1 VHDLAQDSKI
11 ASRLLRRIKAR
22 NHELMVEI
30 AIEAALGILFTVL
43 TSVAVFAIAWFVG
56 FSIGGFRFSAST
68 VALGVTAIYLL
79 VSVISAWRNV
89 DPFAGLAPMSDA
101 DRMAFAVSGMV
112 SGYVHFNR
120 HSVAGLAAVLMGGP
134 MNLVGALR
142 NWLHRL
148 PTDPRLIDQAAEI
161 LSACQ
166 PEVDLKK
173 IRSSGAAAVLL
184 RRLNLIVPSVD
195 STVVTLTEKGR
206 DVVGQN
212 QANPGQA

>member
-1 VHDLAQDSKI
+1 MDVPQDSKI
-11 ASRLLRRIKAR
+11 ASRLLRRIQAR
-22 NHELMVEI
+22 NHELIVEI
-30 AIEAALGILFTVL
+30 LIEAALGILFTLL
-43 TSVAVFAIAWFVG
+43 T
-56 FSIGGFRFSAST
+56 
-68 VALGVTAIYLL
+68 
-79 VSVISAWRNV
+79 
-89 DPFAGLAPMSDA
+89 
-101 DRMAFAVSGMV
+101 
-112 SGYVHFNR
+112 
-120 HSVAGLAAVLMGGP
+120 SVAGLAAVLMGGP

-184 RRLNLIVPSVD
+184 RRLNLIVPRVD
-195 STVVTLTEKGR
+195 STVVTLTDKGR

-212 QANPGQA
+212 RANPGQP